1 MGMLAHQ
8 HGGLFNASDLGR
20 SLGVSYHTIRS
31 YLDLMEG
38 HFLVRRLPSYF
49 PNIKK
54 RIVKSAKIY
63 IRDSGVL
70 HYLLGI
76 SSARSLLESPKRGNS
91 WEGFIIEQIISREML
106 QEAGSLFYFYRTH
119 AGAEIDLIIER
130 GSERIGY
137 EFKCSVSIGKRD
149 WANLRAGI
157 DEGVIHKGILVY
169 MGERNFP
176 VAEQISVQNGEKLLL
191 SKL

>member
-38 HFLVRRLPSYF
+38 HFLVRRLPPYF

-157 DEGVIHKGILVY
+157 DEGVIHKGIWVY

>member
-1 MGMLAHQ
+1 MLAHQ
-8 HGGLFNASDLGR
+8 HGGIFNASDLGR

-38 HFLVRRLPSYF
+38 HFLVRRLPPYF

-54 RIVKSAKIY
+54 RIVKSAKVY

-76 SSARSLLESPKRGNS
+76 SSERSLLESPKRGSS
-91 WEGFIIEQIISREML
+91 WEGCMIEQIISREML
-106 QEAGSLFYFYRTH
+106 QRTGSLFYFYRTH
-119 AGAEIDLIIER
+119 AGAEIDLIIDK

-137 EFKCSVSIGKRD
+137 EFKCSVSTGKRD
-149 WANLRAGI
+149 WATLQAGI
-157 DEGVIHKGILVY
+157 DEGVIHKGFVVY
-169 MGERNFP
+169 MGERNFR
-176 VAEQISVQNGEKLLL
+176 VAEQISVVHGERLLF

>member
-1 MGMLAHQ
+1 M
-8 HGGLFNASDLGR
+8 
-20 SLGVSYHTIRS
+20 
-31 YLDLMEG
+31 
-38 HFLVRRLPSYF
+38 
-49 PNIKK
+49 
-54 RIVKSAKIY
+54 
-63 IRDSGVL
+63 
-70 HYLLGI
+70 
-76 SSARSLLESPKRGNS
+76 
-91 WEGFIIEQIISREML
+91 IEQIISREML
-106 QEAGSLFYFYRTH
+106 KKTGSLFYFYRTH

-157 DEGVIHKGILVY
+157 DEGVIHKGFLVY

-176 VAEQISVQNGEKLLL
+176 VAKQISVLNGEELLL